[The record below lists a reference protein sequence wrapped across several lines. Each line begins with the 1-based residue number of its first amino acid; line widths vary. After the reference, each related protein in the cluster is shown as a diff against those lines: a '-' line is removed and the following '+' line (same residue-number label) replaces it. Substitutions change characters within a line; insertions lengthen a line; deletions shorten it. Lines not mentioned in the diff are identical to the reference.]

1 MIYRDECRGE
11 HMLGRCLAAQR
22 FPNNVKCCHVPF
34 PQTATTLLTL
44 PKQTK
49 MTNFLEECAVLSCPT
64 LGNSQ
69 EMLKQTLVAVI
80 E

>member
-44 PKQTK
+44 AKQIK
-49 MTNFLEECAVLSCPT
+49 MVNFLEECAVSSRST
-64 LGNSQ
+64 LGHSQ

>member
-22 FPNNVKCCHVPF
+22 FPNNVKCCDVPF

-49 MTNFLEECAVLSCPT
+49 MINFLEECAISSRPT
-64 LGNSQ
+64 LRHSQ

>member
-22 FPNNVKCCHVPF
+22 FPNNVKCYHVPF

-44 PKQTK
+44 AEQTK
-49 MTNFLEECAVLSCPT
+49 MANFLEKCAVSSRST
-64 LGNSQ
+64 LGHSQ
-69 EMLKQTLVAVI
+69 EMLKQTLIAVI

>member
-44 PKQTK
+44 VKQITIA
-49 MTNFLEECAVLSCPT
+49 NFLEECAVSSRPT
-64 LGNSQ
+64 LGHNQ
-69 EMLKQTLVAVI
+69 EMLKQTLVGVI